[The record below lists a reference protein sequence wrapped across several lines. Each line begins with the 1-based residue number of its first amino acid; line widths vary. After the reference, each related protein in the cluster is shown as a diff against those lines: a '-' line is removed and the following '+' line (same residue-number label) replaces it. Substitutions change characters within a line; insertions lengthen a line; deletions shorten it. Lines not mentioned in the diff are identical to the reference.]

1 MILFCFSFLFSPAS
15 QCPTLSQGANLNMD
29 IVTGSG
35 TDFGTIVSY
44 TCDAGYDLEGVRY
57 SVCQTDGTWS
67 HTAPNCSR
75 K

>member
-1 MILFCFSFLFSPAS
+1 
-15 QCPTLSQGANLNMD
+15 MD

-35 TDFGTIVSY
+35 TNFGTIANY

>member
-1 MILFCFSFLFSPAS
+1 
-15 QCPTLSQGANLNMD
+15 MD
-29 IVTGSG
+29 IVTGNG
-35 TDFGTIVSY
+35 TNFGTIVNY

-67 HTAPNCSR
+67 HAAPNCSR